1 VIYNAPIT
9 DKTVGIFV
17 ALFLFVITAFGFA
30 SQVAFYDRDDTLRS
44 ARSSWMQSFLGLNG
58 MADVPK
64 YSYLEQATEPKSYGY
79 AGFFFCATTLVG
91 NLILSN
97 LIVNVL
103 GERYTKACQ
112 DLEKSK
118 RKLQIDNFVKHGRHV
133 LLSKLYYNSVSHDN
147 WFWFLNPLSLY
158 FYLPWLGNKSVSVV
172 ALCLLVIFCCCRD
185 LTLR

>member
-1 VIYNAPIT
+1 MLYNAPIT

-58 MADVPK
+58 MADAPK
-64 YSYLEQATEPKSYGY
+64 YSQLEQATEPKSYGY

-133 LLSKLYYNSVSHDN
+133 LLSKLYFHKTPDQTGLLPDP
-147 WFWFLNPLSLY
+147 F
-158 FYLPWLGNKSVSVV
+158 LPWLGNKSVSVV
-172 ALCLLVIFCCCRD
+172 ARCLLVIFCCCRD
-185 LTLR
+185 LTRR

>member
-1 VIYNAPIT
+1 MLYNAPIT

-58 MADVPK
+58 MADAPK
-64 YSYLEQATEPKSYGY
+64 YSQLEQATEPKSYGY

-133 LLSKLYYNSVSHDN
+133 LLSKLYFHKTHDRLLPDP
-147 WFWFLNPLSLY
+147 F
-158 FYLPWLGNKSVSVV
+158 LPWLGNKSVSVV
-172 ALCLLVIFCCCRD
+172 ARCLLVIFCCCRD
-185 LTLR
+185 LTRR